1 MPPAGCGVKATGGFA
16 RFLRVFDI
24 DKGTH
29 PGIVPGNSKESP
41 MSRRRFSFLVF
52 AALLALAAAAPNPGL
67 AQKTPAEAGLVD
79 ITTVA
84 PDIVLDIRYA
94 TPNNFTGVAV
104 YPAPRCYLR
113 AEVAKRLATVQA
125 DLKSQGLGLKVYDCY
140 RPFSIQKKFWA
151 LVPNEDWVAKP
162 VEKDGKPASGSK
174 HNRGAAVDLT
184 LIDATGNELPMPSGF
199 DDFTEKARRD
209 YAGGDPA
216 ARANSKRLEAAM
228 AKAGFDPL
236 PSEWW
241 HFDGPGWQGFE
252 LLDVPIN

>member
-1 MPPAGCGVKATGGFA
+1 MPK
-16 RFLRVFDI
+16 
-24 DKGTH
+24 
-29 PGIVPGNSKESP
+29 
-41 MSRRRFSFLVF
+41 RRFAVW
-52 AALLALAAAAPNPGL
+52 LLAFALAVSAATSSALAGTASIPG
-67 AQKTPAEAGLVD
+67 TPAEAGLVD
-79 ITTVA
+79 ITAVA
-84 PDIVLDIRYA
+84 PDIKLDIRYA
-94 TPNNFTGVAV
+94 TPDNFTHVAV
-104 YPAPRCYLR
+104 YPAPRCFLR
-113 AEVAKRLATVQA
+113 ADVAKRLVAAQA
-125 DLKSQGLGLKVYDCY
+125 ELKGQGLGLKVYDCY

-184 LIDATGNELPMPSGF
+184 LVDAAGNELPMPSGF

-216 ARANSKRLEAAM
+216 ARANAKRLEAAM

-241 HFDGPGWQGFE
+241 HFDGPGWQGYE